1 MGIREKLAYG
11 LGGLSLAAGFILLFC
26 SFFYP
31 PEGEIDSSVIY
42 VFGEIL
48 VFCGSLMGISLHY
61 KQARG
66 R

>member
-11 LGGLSLAAGFILLFC
+11 LSGLSLAGGFILLYLG
-26 SFFYP
+26 FFYP

-61 KQARG
+61 KNKG
-66 R
+66 G